1 MAGDVPGQAPAGD
14 GRRVLVLLEM
24 AGAELDRRS
33 IAELEWR
40 VRHRLF
46 YRP

>member
-1 MAGDVPGQAPAGD
+1 VTWTLLALAWGVF
-14 GRRVLVLLEM
+14 VLLEM

-33 IAELEWR
+33 IAELDWR